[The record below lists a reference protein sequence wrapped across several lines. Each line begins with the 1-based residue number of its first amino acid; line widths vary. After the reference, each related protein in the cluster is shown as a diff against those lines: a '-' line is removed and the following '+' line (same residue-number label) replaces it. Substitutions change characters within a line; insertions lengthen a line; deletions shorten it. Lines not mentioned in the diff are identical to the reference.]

1 MVVLL
6 GAGCVPARRFDKFG
20 NHVEMEDDGGVCAG
34 AVGKALY
41 FIEEVL
47 QGVRC
52 RGVVR
57 EACCARARA
66 GVEPGAC
73 RVLWPCTLGS
83 DEF

>member
-1 MVVLL
+1 MVVLI

-47 QGVRC
+47 HGIRYRVIG
-52 RGVVR
+52 RGTR
-57 EACCARARA
+57 CARASA

-73 RVLWPCTLGS
+73 RILWPCTLGS